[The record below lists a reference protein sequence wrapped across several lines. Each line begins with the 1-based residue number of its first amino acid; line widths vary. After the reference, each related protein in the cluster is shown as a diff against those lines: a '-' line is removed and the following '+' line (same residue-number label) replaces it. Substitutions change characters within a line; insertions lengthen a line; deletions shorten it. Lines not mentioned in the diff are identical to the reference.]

1 MPEEVTPHG
10 RTLRLPANTPEA
22 REILKALASEPRLRI
37 LELISHELLNVS
49 EIAEALDVPVSTATR
64 DISIL
69 EEAGLLRSELKP
81 ASRGLQKVC
90 MRVHDTILIEL
101 PARNRAADGEEIEIS
116 MPVGAYAECDVVPTC
131 GLTSE
136 ASIIGLFDDPAS
148 FYEPERV
155 QAQLMWF
162 HQGFV
167 KYRFPNRLP
176 PQVSVDSVRV
186 SLELC
191 SEAPLHHDDWPS
203 DITVWINDVEIG
215 TWTSPADFG
224 GQRGKLTPDWWESR
238 NSQYGLLKV
247 WLVNEEGSFVDGLE
261 VSSVGLEDLHLTD
274 HATISVGIGVKED
287 AENVGG
293 VNIFGRHFGNYAQDI
308 VLRLRYH
315 QRQRK

>member
-1 MPEEVTPHG
+1 MPEEITPRG

-22 REILKALASEPRLRI
+22 RRVLKALASEPRLRI

-49 EIAEALDVPVSTATR
+49 EIAEALDVPISTATR

-90 MRVHDTILIEL
+90 MRVPDTILIEL
-101 PARNRAADGEEIEIS
+101 PARNGAPDEREIEIS
-116 MPVGAYAECDVVPTC
+116 MPIGAYAECDVIPTC

-155 QAQLMWF
+155 EAQLIWF

-167 KYRFPNRLP
+167 RYRFPNRLP
-176 PQVSVDSVRV
+176 PQVTLDSIRL

-224 GQRGKLTPDWWESR
+224 GQRGELTPDWWQSR

-247 WLVNEEGSFVDGLE
+247 WQVNREGSFVDGLE
-261 VSSVGLEDLHLTD
+261 VSSVCLEDLHLRDRT
-274 HATISVGIGVKED
+274 TISVRIGVKED

-293 VNIFGRHFGNYAQDI
+293 LNIFGRHFGNYAQDI
-308 VLRLRYH
+308 VLRLRHH
-315 QRQRK
+315 QR

>member
-1 MPEEVTPHG
+1 MVEEITPHG
-10 RTLRLPANTPEA
+10 RTLRLSADSSDA
-22 REILKALASEPRLRI
+22 RRILKALASEPRLRI

-49 EIAEALDVPVSTATR
+49 EIAEALDVPISTATR
-64 DISIL
+64 DIGIL

-101 PARNRAADGEEIEIS
+101 PARDRALDEREIEIS
-116 MPVGAYAECDVVPTC
+116 MPVGAYAECEVVPTC

-136 ASIIGLFDDPAS
+136 TSIIGLFDDPAS
-148 FYEPERV
+148 FYEPDRV
-155 QAQLMWF
+155 QAQLIWF

-167 KYRFPNRLP
+167 RYRFPNRLP
-176 PQVSVDSVRV
+176 PQVALDSIRL

-191 SEAPLHHDDWPS
+191 SEAPLHHNDWPS
-203 DITVWINDVEIG
+203 DITVWINGVEIG

-224 GQRGKLTPDWWESR
+224 GQRGKLTPDWWQTR

-247 WLVNEEGSFVDGLE
+247 WQVNEEGSFVDGLE
-261 VSSVGLEDLHLTD
+261 VSSVCLEDLHLTD
-274 HATISVGIGVKED
+274 WDTISVRIGVKED

-293 VNIFGRHFGNYAQDI
+293 INIFGRHFGNYAQDI
-308 VLRLRYH
+308 VLCLRYH
-315 QRQRK
+315 QR

>member
-1 MPEEVTPHG
+1 MPEEITPHG
-10 RTLRLPANTPEA
+10 RTLRLSANTPEV
-22 REILKALASEPRLRI
+22 RQVLKALASESRLRI
-37 LELISHELLNVS
+37 LKLISHELLNVS
-49 EIAEALDVPVSTATR
+49 EIAEALGSPISTATR

-101 PARNRAADGEEIEIS
+101 PARDGAPDEQEIEIS
-116 MPVGAYAECDVVPTC
+116 MPIGAYAECDVVPTC
-131 GLTSE
+131 GLVSE

-148 FYEPERV
+148 FYEPKHV
-155 QAQLMWF
+155 QAQLIWF

-167 KYRFPNRLP
+167 SYRFPNRLP
-176 PQVSVDSVRV
+176 PHVTLDSIRL

-203 DITVWINDVEIG
+203 DITVWINGVEIG

-224 GQRGKLTPDWWESR
+224 GQRGKLTPDWWQSR

-247 WLVNEEGSFVDGLE
+247 WHVNEERSFVDGLE
-261 VSSVGLEDLHLTD
+261 VSSVCLEDLHIADRT
-274 HATISVGIGVKED
+274 AISVRIGVKED

-308 VLRLRYH
+308 VLQLRCH
-315 QRQRK
+315 QGC